1 MQAAEVRAR
10 AKINLCLRVGP
21 ARPDGYHDVA
31 TVLAALA
38 VGDVVELEPAA
49 ATRVEAPGL
58 TGGDALVT
66 RALALLAERA
76 GHPAGW
82 RVRLDKQIPVGAG
95 LGGGSADAAAALR
108 LANATLPEPLAPDE
122 LMLLAGEVGSDVPFL
137 VSGLDT
143 ALARGRGE
151 VLEPCPVRAPA
162 WIVLGW
168 PGVSLGTAEVY
179 ALHEPGAG
187 ARERVE
193 SLIAQPFASDD
204 VTCLAALIE
213 NDLSPAAEQL
223 CPPIASLRARLLA
236 EGALAAA
243 MSGSGSAVFG
253 LFAGEDAA
261 RSAAD
266 RVAGAV
272 PWAAVSRL
280 AQPAA
285 GATITL

>member
-49 ATRVEAPGL
+49 ETRVEAPGL
-58 TGGDALVT
+58 TGGDSLVT
-66 RALALLAERA
+66 RALALLAERS

-168 PGVSLGTAEVY
+168 PEFCSGRPRSTPCTSRAPV
-179 ALHEPGAG
+179 
-187 ARERVE
+187 R
-193 SLIAQPFASDD
+193 AS
-204 VTCLAALIE
+204 
-213 NDLSPAAEQL
+213 
-223 CPPIASLRARLLA
+223 AS
-236 EGALAAA
+236 
-243 MSGSGSAVFG
+243 
-253 LFAGEDAA
+253 
-261 RSAAD
+261 
-266 RVAGAV
+266 
-272 PWAAVSRL
+272 SR
-280 AQPAA
+280 
-285 GATITL
+285 

>member
-1 MQAAEVRAR
+1 
-10 AKINLCLRVGP
+10 
-21 ARPDGYHDVA
+21 
-31 TVLAALA
+31 
-38 VGDVVELEPAA
+38 
-49 ATRVEAPGL
+49 
-58 TGGDALVT
+58 
-66 RALALLAERA
+66 
-76 GHPAGW
+76 
-82 RVRLDKQIPVGAG
+82 
-95 LGGGSADAAAALR
+95 
-108 LANATLPEPLAPDE
+108 
-122 LMLLAGEVGSDVPFL
+122 
-137 VSGLDT
+137 
-143 ALARGRGE
+143 

-204 VTCLAALIE
+204 VTRLAALIE

-266 RVAGAV
+266 RGARAV

-280 AQPAA
+280 SQPAA